1 MIKFL
6 IHRPVAVLMAFLALV
21 IVGVTT
27 FFTLPVSLLP
37 DISIPHIT
45 VKIAEANL
53 SARELENTVV
63 TPVRRQ
69 LMQVGGLEQIKSET
83 RDGSAVIKLT
93 LDYGVNTGLAFIEV
107 NEKIDA
113 AMNALPKTISRPKAV
128 KASATDLPVVYVHV
142 TSAGGDFL
150 EASELADKMVRRR
163 LEQQPEVAMVDV
175 TGIPGKQ
182 LRIVPDKN
190 ALRSAGVT
198 VEQIESALTA
208 ANVEPGG
215 MTVRDGYYEYDIH
228 ISNRLRTPADVK
240 NIPLEKDGR
249 LFLLGDFCSVER
261 VETGPSGYSYYGGK
275 RAVTMA
281 VIKQASE
288 SMDALEK
295 AVDDTIDYF
304 EDLYPDLSFSKSRSQ
319 TQLLDFTIRNL
330 EQNLLLGLVLVFLVC
345 AAFLRSGRL
354 PVIIG
359 LTVVVAVVMTFL
371 LFYLFHVS
379 INIVSLAGLIL
390 AVGMMI
396 DNAVIV
402 AENITQHRQR
412 GASLERS
419 CIAGTGEMI
428 APLLSSSLTTI
439 AVFVPLVFMS
449 GIAGALFAD
458 QAFSITAGLASS
470 YVTGIILLPV
480 LYFLLMKKN
489 GRPGNDIPDP
499 AAGMAPRAPFMV
511 RCYDKGIDWVFSHK
525 AVTLFF
531 TFVAAFGC
539 VGLFRVLKTER
550 LPATDSTETIVNI
563 DWNENIH
570 LEENRRRTNVL
581 TDVLAED
588 LAEHSA
594 FVGMQDFLVGAAD
607 EKSASESEL
616 YLRVARASE
625 LDPLKAKAE
634 TLIKEKYPVA
644 VVSFSAPGNVFE
656 KVFSSDEKPLEAR
669 VSVKNPAADN
679 SLSMIDRV
687 VGEIEASLGGPVER
701 PPLRER
707 TEIVVDNEKLV
718 LYRVRP
724 AEVLKTLR
732 AAFKGNEIGTLRSDG
747 DYIPIQI
754 RDEETDLAEMLDE
767 TLIPTV
773 PDEKGNRAYVPLRRL
788 VTTRQNADF
797 KTITADGGGE
807 YTAFGFDTDR
817 KEAGRI
823 METVRTVVAG
833 DRGADVLFTG
843 SLFSNR
849 KMMNELIVILLV
861 SVLLMYF
868 ILCAQFGSFLQPLIV
883 LVEIPVDITF
893 ALLTLRIFGQTLN
906 VMSAI
911 GIIVTCGIVVN
922 DSILKID
929 AINELRKEGRP
940 MHEAVH
946 VAGRRRLKSILMTS
960 VTTILAMV
968 PVLFTS
974 DLGSELQR
982 PLAIAMIGSMVVGT
996 LVSIFVIPL
1005 LYVTMYN
1012 HKTVKA

>member
-1 MIKFL
+1 MIRFL
-6 IHRPVAVLMAFLALV
+6 IHRPVSVLMVFLALV

-27 FFTLPVSLLP
+27 FFALPVSLLP

-45 VKIAEANL
+45 VKITEADL
-53 SARELENTVV
+53 SARELENSVV

-69 LMQVGGLEQIKSET
+69 LLQVGGLEEIRSET
-83 RDGSAVIKLT
+83 RDGAALIRLT
-93 LDYGVNTGLAFIEV
+93 LEYGVNSDMAFIEV

-113 AMNALPKTISRPKAV
+113 AMNALPKSISRPKAV
-128 KASATDLPVVYVHV
+128 KASATDLPVLYVHV
-142 TSAGGDFL
+142 TSAGGDFFTI
-150 EASELADKMVRRR
+150 SELADKMVRRR

-182 LRIVPDKN
+182 LRIVPDKK

-198 VEQIESALTA
+198 MEQIESALTA
-208 ANVEPGG
+208 ANAEPGA

-228 ISNRLRTPADVK
+228 VSNTLRTPGDVK
-240 NIPLEKDGR
+240 SIPLEKDGR
-249 LFLLGDFCSVER
+249 LFLVGDFCAVDMVGTE
-261 VETGPSGYSYYGGK
+261 PSGYSYYGGR

-288 SMDALEK
+288 SMDALER
-295 AVDDTIDYF
+295 AVDETIGYF
-304 EDLYPDLSFSKSRSQ
+304 EGLYPDLSFSKSRSQ
-319 TQLLDFTIRNL
+319 TQLLDFTIHNL

-345 AAFLRSGRL
+345 AAFMKSGRL

-480 LYFLLMKKN
+480 LYFLLMKKS
-489 GRPGNDIPDP
+489 GRSGNDIPDP
-499 AAGMAPRAPFMV
+499 AAGMAPRVPLMV
-511 RCYDKGIDWVFSHK
+511 RWYDRGVDWIFSHK
-525 AVTLFF
+525 TVTLVC
-531 TFVAAFGC
+531 TALAAFGC
-539 VGLFRVLKTER
+539 VGLSFVLKTER
-550 LPATDSTETIVNI
+550 LPVTDSTETIMNI
-563 DWNENIH
+563 DWNDNIS
-570 LEENRRRTNVL
+570 LDENRNRTNAV
-581 TDVLAED
+581 TGALAES
-588 LAEHSA
+588 LEEHSA
-594 FVGMQDFLVGAAD
+594 FIGLQDFLVGPAD

-616 YLRVARASE
+616 YLRVARTSE
-625 LDPLKAKAE
+625 LDPLKEKAE
-634 TLIKEKYPVA
+634 TLIKEKYPAA
-644 VVSFSAPGNVFE
+644 VVTWSAPENVFE

-669 VSVKNPAADN
+669 ISVKNTTAD
-679 SLSMIDRV
+679 DRLLKIAQMT
-687 VGEIEASLGGPVER
+687 GEMEQSLGGPVGR
-701 PPLRER
+701 PPLRAC
-707 TEIVVDNEKLV
+707 TEIVIDNEKLV
-718 LYRVRP
+718 RYRVSP

-732 AAFKGNEIGTLRSDG
+732 AAFRGHEIGTLRSEG
-747 DYIPIQI
+747 DYVPIHV
-754 RDEETDLAEMLDE
+754 RDENTDLTELLEE
-767 TLIPTV
+767 TLLPAI
-773 PDEKGNRAYVPLRRL
+773 PDEEGRVSYVPLRSL
-788 VTTRQNADF
+788 VTIREHVDF
-797 KTITADGGGE
+797 KTITAAAGGE

-817 KEAGRI
+817 KGAGKI
-823 METVRTVVAG
+823 METVGAIVAR
-833 DRGADVLFTG
+833 DRNADVVFAG
-843 SLFSNR
+843 SIFSNR

-893 ALLTLRIFGQTLN
+893 ALLSLWIFGQTLN

-929 AINELRKEGRP
+929 AINSLRNQGYA
-940 MHEAVH
+940 MLEAVH

-960 VTTILAMV
+960 LTTILAMV

-982 PLAIAMIGSMVVGT
+982 PLAIAMIGSMVMGT

-1005 LYVTMYN
+1005 LYAMIYN
-1012 HKTVKA
+1012 RKTVKA